1 MVVHLFFVNILVVL
15 VTVCFIQQQVNHDLI
30 ESVEMKTLLKKT
42 LLSAVIALV
51 GVQSN
56 AELNMQT
63 GSCLLYTSDAADE

>member
-42 LLSAVIALV
+42 LLSAVIAPV
-51 GVQSN
+51 S
-56 AELNMQT
+56 
-63 GSCLLYTSDAADE
+63 YTHLTLPTILRV

>member
-1 MVVHLFFVNILVVL
+1 M

-30 ESVEMKTLLKKT
+30 ESVKMKTFLKKT
-42 LLSAVIALV
+42 LLGAVIALV

-63 GSCLLYTSDAADE
+63 GSQAKVS